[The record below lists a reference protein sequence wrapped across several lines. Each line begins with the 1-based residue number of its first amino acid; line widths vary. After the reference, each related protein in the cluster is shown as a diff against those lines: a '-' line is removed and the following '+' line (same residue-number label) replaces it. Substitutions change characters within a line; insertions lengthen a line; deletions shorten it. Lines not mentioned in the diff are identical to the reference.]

1 MSPRAAPAARP
12 GSPTASGRYMLA
24 LGPPPPR
31 SPRRRPARSLRPGRA
46 PPALPDLGSPPTPE
60 TPPPHAPPTASAL
73 PHFRLEAL
81 AGPKEGD
88 TKKGDSLFFPKP
100 LKRPRVTPGPSMPP
114 QGGRSTPAYPSPS
127 HPLWKGAPVPPPP
140 IPSSPEPFR
149 AAREWLQ
156 LFNSAAIFRVADFPA
171 CLAIREAGH
180 MPLGR
185 DRVSLQS
192 GFWARCHLASLS
204 FYSEPQGN
212 PFLVTFYSGWAWR
225 RTPV

>member
-140 IPSSPEPFR
+140 SLALPNPSGPRGSGSNFSILPPSLGWPTSQPASRLGRRATCPWEGTESVSNPGSGR
-149 AAREWLQ
+149 AATWHPS
-156 LFNSAAIFRVADFPA
+156 LFT
-171 CLAIREAGH
+171 
-180 MPLGR
+180 
-185 DRVSLQS
+185 
-192 GFWARCHLASLS
+192 LS
-204 FYSEPQGN
+204 HKETLF
-212 PFLVTFYSGWAWR
+212 
-225 RTPV
+225 